1 MRGSDYNPSLNHHRV
16 FWKIWKKSGDI
27 TTCLNFISSPH
38 DPLLVALQGQ
48 KGLKTWPKMTLKY
61 LFHMLGHNFVKKR
74 ERSCHSC
81 VCASMAV
88 ETSSLPLMAIHTQ
101 LWQLLFHSLLK
112 KLLTQHVVWQFG
124 SCFYFFLWVNEGN
137 YNFWDQEINLKG
149 GRIVLD
155 FLFDYCYCK
164 IVSLGPLKV
173 CIGTKKQKD
182 VIYDGTLSVNEI
194 EV

>member
-1 MRGSDYNPSLNHHRV
+1 MSKFYLQPPWPPFSGLARPRHERAKNPTQNDFKIFVSHVRTQFCEKKEKWVPQWYSL
-16 FWKIWKKSGDI
+16 
-27 TTCLNFISSPH
+27 
-38 DPLLVALQGQ
+38 
-48 KGLKTWPKMTLKY
+48 Y
-61 LFHMLGHNFVKKR
+61 
-74 ERSCHSC
+74 HSC
-81 VCASMAV
+81 VCASMDV
-88 ETSSLPLMAIHTQ
+88 EASSLPLMAIHTQ

-149 GRIVLD
+149 GRIVLH
-155 FLFDYCYCK
+155 FLFNYCYCK

-182 VIYDGTLSVNEI
+182 VIYDSIDLSCQRSEMSFI
-194 EV
+194 S